1 VSKERAENSG
11 YFYAQSGKT
20 RRLAFKCPGGCGVSM
35 IFSDADAAA
44 GGLVWCCGQRRK
56 YVKQMFVGLDVVNY
70 QRVRG
75 SITFLEEAD
84 CSAVYDADAD

>member
-1 VSKERAENSG
+1 MP
-11 YFYAQSGKT
+11 T
-20 RRLAFKCPGGCGVSM
+20 
-35 IFSDADAAA
+35 AA

-75 SITFLEEAD
+75 SVTFLKEAD
-84 CSAVYDADAD
+84 CSTVYDGSAE